1 MPDFFNSLLSKAIKG
16 RRESRSPRH
25 TPTRERMT
33 NLGYALYAFFI
44 FYVWKGRGKLFGMF
58 EIPAKY
64 YGSAYWH
71 FFSPFIVE
79 KTFSACLSPKLIHV
93 YL

>member
-33 NLGYALYAFFI
+33 NLGYALYAFLYFT
-44 FYVWKGRGKLFGMF
+44 FGK
-58 EIPAKY
+58 E
-64 YGSAYWH
+64 
-71 FFSPFIVE
+71 E
-79 KTFSACLSPKLIHV
+79 ENCLECLRFQRNITVLLTGISFHLS
-93 YL
+93 L